1 MYNLISSFFQ
11 GYYPLNN
18 QNYEPD
24 YLTVSDAQLSNHKT
38 QKNDQLINNITN
50 DIQKNQTQ
58 YESIHIDN
66 NRDIDNI
73 SHSSESS
80 ETSNSESNHFKDY
93 YFNHLNFMGQ
103 CYFFHFKQSIKYS
116 FLACK
121 ASFYFF
127 IHAIY
132 PDIFQHTASD
142 IIVGINDEIL
152 QTYKD
157 CLDRIDREIFNV

>member
-11 GYYPLNN
+11 GYYPLNTHSH
-18 QNYEPD
+18 EPD
-24 YLTVSDAQLSNHKT
+24 YLSVSEA
-38 QKNDQLINNITN
+38 QLINNK
-50 DIQKNQTQ
+50 DQHKPQAQT
-58 YESIHIDN
+58 YESISEFNDN
-66 NRDIDNI
+66 N
-73 SHSSESS
+73 SESS
-80 ETSNSESNHFKDY
+80 MSNTSITESNYYKDY
-93 YFNHLNFMGQ
+93 YFNHLNFMRQ
-103 CYFFHFKQSIKYS
+103 SYFFHFKQSIKYS
-116 FLACK
+116 FLAWK

-152 QTYKD
+152 MTYKD